1 MFEPPCL
8 YDSYHMVIKSLNQL
22 HNQIGNLFLIG
33 VSVTIAHGWWKG
45 SKTFQLSLNFLYMYG
60 LFELSE
66 LFRQKSCVW
75 NDYRI
80 DLISWKPI
88 KCEIIFSIFLF
99 LFKNHIQ
106 NEIVIALYITQKDE
120 CPCTFQMRMKSFSHT
135 YFNNRANVV
144 VISRKIIVKSDT
156 NF

>member
-88 KCEIIFSIFLF
+88 KCEIIFSLF
-99 LFKNHIQ
+99 FVFIQ
-106 NEIVIALYITQKDE
+106 KPHTKWNSNCLIDYPKRWVPLYI
-120 CPCTFQMRMKSFSHT
+120 
-135 YFNNRANVV
+135 
-144 VISRKIIVKSDT
+144 SDAYEK
-156 NF
+156 F